1 MSGWAQKARAYR
13 EHKVEVLPGKFI
25 RFLRPL
31 EAETAQFRSGFSLE
45 LVCKQITG
53 WDILEQDVLPPG
65 VGSSDPVPFDQEAA
79 MEVIG
84 DRGEWFAKIVDE
96 MVASV
101 SAFYQQRAEV
111 AKN

>member
-13 EHKVEVLPGKFI
+13 ELKVEVLPGKFI

-31 EAETAQFRSGFSLE
+31 EAEQTKFRGGFSLE

-65 VGSSDPVPFDQEAA
+65 VGSSDVVPFDYEAA
-79 MEVIG
+79 VEIIG
-84 DRGEWFAKIVDE
+84 DRGEWFGKIVDE
-96 MVASV
+96 MVTAV
-101 SAFYQQRAEV
+101 KAFHDARAAV